1 MAKKKGQFTDM
12 KKDELA
18 KEVLSLREQI
28 RTIRFKAEGS
38 KSKNTKETLALRKQ
52 IARALT
58 VINQQ
63 VTK

>member
-1 MAKKKGQFTDM
+1 MAKKKEQFKGM
-12 KKDELA
+12 KKEEIQ

-52 IARALT
+52 IARGLT
-58 VINQQ
+58 MMNA